1 MQSEKDKMKAGEM
14 YDPSDPELV
23 KGRRKGHDR
32 AQDFNRADT
41 DEERKRIIKDL
52 FGTTGETIKVE
63 PTVRVDYG
71 YNIHVGENFYA
82 NFNCVFLDVCPIRIG
97 KNAMLGPG
105 VSIVTPEHP
114 LLPAE
119 RNSGYEFGRPV
130 TVGDNC
136 WIGADA
142 TIVGGSELG
151 NNVVVAAGA
160 VVNGV
165 FPDNVV
171 IGGVPAR
178 IIKNI
183 PVNEQGQSS

>member
-1 MQSEKDKMKAGEM
+1 MQSEKDKMTAGEM
-14 YDPSDPELV
+14 YDPSDPELI
-23 KGRRKGHDR
+23 KGRREGHDQ

-41 DEERKRIIKDL
+41 DEERKRIIMEL

-82 NFNCVFLDVCPIRIG
+82 NFNCVFLDVCPIHFG

-114 LLPAE
+114 LTSAE

-160 VVNGV
+160 VVNGI

-183 PVNEQGQSS
+183 PGNDQGLSS

>member
-1 MQSEKDKMKAGEM
+1 MQSEKEKMTAGEM
-14 YDPSDPELV
+14 YDPSDPELI
-23 KGRRKGHDR
+23 KGRRKGHYR

-71 YNIHVGENFYA
+71 YNIHVEENFYA

-183 PVNEQGQSS
+183 PVN